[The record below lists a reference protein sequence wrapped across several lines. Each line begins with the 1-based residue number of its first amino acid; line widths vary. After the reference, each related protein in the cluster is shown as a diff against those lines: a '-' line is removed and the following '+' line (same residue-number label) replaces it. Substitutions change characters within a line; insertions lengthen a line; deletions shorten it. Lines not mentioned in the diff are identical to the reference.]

1 MTRRSNPA
9 CKLSHPVSGTSVGD
23 GVLVADGTL
32 VGEGVLVEEIKGL
45 GVRVNVGLSVEIT
58 TGVMV
63 ARLAVG
69 DEIRIA
75 VSVGTRELTPVDE
88 PQAVSKSGSRK
99 LKLTIHRYN
108 RLRIVIKQLS

>member
-9 CKLSHPVSGTSVGD
+9 RKLSHPVSGTSVGD
-23 GVLVADGTL
+23 GVLVGDDTL

-45 GVRVNVGLSVEIT
+45 GVKVDVGLSVEIT
-58 TGVMV
+58 TGVLV
-63 ARLAVG
+63 ALAIG

-88 PQAVSKSGSRK
+88 PQAVSKGKSRK
-99 LKLTIHRYN
+99 TKLIIHR
-108 RLRIVIKQLS
+108 